1 MSIFKGLIFSVFIL
15 LCSSLKV
22 GVLLPG
28 NTSDFGYNY
37 QIWVG
42 IQDFKTEFP
51 NIPIIF
57 TENVKVPDCIATGS
71 SYINDQAV
79 DVIFLPNLPFVACA
93 QNLSRTFPTK
103 FFIVHNAG
111 EVYPDFPNLATEYRG
126 DLGKVRFIFG
136 VLAAKQKDTSKICI
150 MVPKF
155 FPLKERFANYVLL
168 GMRYLNNND
177 QLHLGYTASFEDPAT
192 EHVVVNHFISVG
204 CDITMLQSIN
214 SIHPL
219 LELANSTSPW
229 GMGTAADMRDHV
241 GESVLTSVII
251 DSFVTFKYFVDKVI
265 AGTFTNELFLDTL
278 DNKGLVIADY
288 SCEVTKAAR
297 RETNKVIDKI
307 LAGTLNPLCQPL
319 IQEIFGTPCAT
330 EAQLTGTFF
339 PGITFFDGTVA

>member
-1 MSIFKGLIFSVFIL
+1 MSIIRGLILICVFIL

-37 QIWVG
+37 QIWLGV
-42 IQDFKTEFP
+42 QDFKVAYP
-51 NIPIIF
+51 SIPIAF
-57 TENVKVPDCIATGS
+57 TENVKVPDCIATGA
-71 SYINDQAV
+71 SYIANGF
-79 DVIFLPNLPFVACA
+79 DVLFLPNLPFVDCSK
-93 QNLSRTFPTK
+93 NLSRTYPTK

-136 VLAAKQKDTSKICI
+136 VLAAKQQGTSKICM

-168 GMRYLNNND
+168 GLKYANSND
-177 QLHLGYTASFEDPAT
+177 QLHLGYTASFDDPTT
-192 EHVVVNHFISVG
+192 EHVVVNHFISFG
-204 CDITMLQSIN
+204 CDITILQSIN
-214 SIHPL
+214 HVLPL
-219 LELANSTSPW
+219 IELANSTSPW
-229 GMGTAADMRDHV
+229 GMGTAADMRDFA

-251 DSFVTFKYFVDKVI
+251 DSFITFKYFVDKVI

-278 DNKGLVIADY
+278 DNRGLVIADY
-288 SCEVTKAAR
+288 SCEVTKLAR
-297 RETNKVIDKI
+297 KEANSVKNQI
-307 LAGTLNPLCQPL
+307 LAGVLNPLCQPL